1 MKSEEEKKQDN
12 IDLQQDA
19 KNLVLQELEKNGV
32 INYMRAKIKKSVLD
46 IINKQK
52 DSTKQKLE
60 FDFMTPL
67 HRLNKTKEI
76 LIACHLIKDFLKFY
90 ELDYTFPIFENES
103 NVKENIK
110 RETLFKEC
118 KLKENKEE
126 PKPILLQLVIEQ
138 LERKETPIQNNTNSL
153 NNGPQDRYNFSNF
166 SSVYNNPNKTEEE
179 IKNNYSNPIIPGKV
193 QLTPI
198 SFTQKSVDINNDSS
212 NKFNTLN
219 ISDVYKRDNNTNNNN
234 NNINNNNENKEI
246 TAQDILNKG
255 RRKNNNDD
263 INLNN
268 NNNNDNEFYLISIIN
283 ILKEFDNFF
292 INIGKL
298 FIEFNCQTIEELIF
312 YYYNNIYN
320 NNISIILENFK
331 NKILNNFLEKKEIIS
346 IIFFNI
352 INNPQEIIQILN
364 NNKLFYDNKN
374 INISQY
380 LNYNELYNLN
390 LLESL
395 PIFYFRDLLEIL

>member
-234 NNINNNNENKEI
+234 NINNNNENKEI

-268 NNNNDNEFYLISIIN
+268 NNNNEENNIDPVLGTPMIKNLANMITNNTTVTKNVTITKDGKTVSETNTNFVIDKNTDNNE
-283 ILKEFDNFF
+283 
-292 INIGKL
+292 IGDD
-298 FIEFNCQTIEELIF
+298 EFNDIIEDIDKDKGDGNDESKKSF
-312 YYYNNIYN
+312 GNSSNNVGSLGFDS
-320 NNISIILENFK
+320 SITNFNEK
-331 NKILNNFLEKKEIIS
+331 NFDYVEDVDKI
-346 IIFFNI
+346 
-352 INNPQEIIQILN
+352 
-364 NNKLFYDNKN
+364 
-374 INISQY
+374 
-380 LNYNELYNLN
+380 
-390 LLESL
+390 
-395 PIFYFRDLLEIL
+395 

>member
-1 MKSEEEKKQDN
+1 MKSEEEKKQEN

-52 DSTKQKLE
+52 ESTKQKLE

-67 HRLNKTKEI
+67 HRLNKSKEI
-76 LIACHLIKDFLKFY
+76 LIACHLIKEFLKFY

-138 LERKETPIQNNTNSL
+138 LERKENPIQNNSNIMST
-153 NNGPQDRYNFSNF
+153 GPADRYNFGNF
-166 SSVYNNPNKTEEE
+166 SSVYNNPNKNEDD
-179 IKNNYSNPIIPGKV
+179 KNNYSNPIIPGKV
-193 QLTPI
+193 QLAPI
-198 SFTQKSVDINNDSS
+198 SFANKSVDLNNESS

-219 ISDVYKRDNNTNNNN
+219 IYKRDNNTNNTNN
-234 NNINNNNENKEI
+234 NNTNNNENKEI

-255 RRKNNNDD
+255 RRINNNDD

-268 NNNNDNEFYLISIIN
+268 NNNNNEENNIDPVLGTPMIKNLANIISNNTTITKNVTITKDGKTISETNTNFVIDKNNDNNE
-283 ILKEFDNFF
+283 
-292 INIGKL
+292 IGDD
-298 FIEFNCQTIEELIF
+298 EFNDIIEDIDKDKGDGNDESKKSF
-312 YYYNNIYN
+312 GNSSNNVG
-320 NNISIILENFK
+320 SLGFDSSVTNFNEK
-331 NKILNNFLEKKEIIS
+331 NFDYVEDVDKI
-346 IIFFNI
+346 
-352 INNPQEIIQILN
+352 
-364 NNKLFYDNKN
+364 
-374 INISQY
+374 
-380 LNYNELYNLN
+380 
-390 LLESL
+390 
-395 PIFYFRDLLEIL
+395 

>member
-1 MKSEEEKKQDN
+1 MKSEEEKKQEN

-52 DSTKQKLE
+52 ESTKQKLE

-67 HRLNKTKEI
+67 HRLNKSKEI
-76 LIACHLIKDFLKFY
+76 LIACHLIKEFLKFY

-138 LERKETPIQNNTNSL
+138 LERKENPIQNNSNIMST
-153 NNGPQDRYNFSNF
+153 GPADRYNFGNF
-166 SSVYNNPNKTEEE
+166 SSVYNNPNKNEDD
-179 IKNNYSNPIIPGKV
+179 KNNYSNPIIPGKV
-193 QLTPI
+193 QLAPI
-198 SFTQKSVDINNDSS
+198 SFANKSVDLNNESS

-219 ISDVYKRDNNTNNNN
+219 IYKRDNNTNNTNN
-234 NNINNNNENKEI
+234 YNTNNNENKEI

-255 RRKNNNDD
+255 RRLNNNDD

-268 NNNNDNEFYLISIIN
+268 NNNNNEENNIDPVLGTPMIKNLANIISNNTTITKNVTITKDGKTISETNTNFVIDKNNDNNE
-283 ILKEFDNFF
+283 
-292 INIGKL
+292 IGDD
-298 FIEFNCQTIEELIF
+298 EFNDIIEDIDKDKGDGNDESKKSF
-312 YYYNNIYN
+312 GNSSNNVG
-320 NNISIILENFK
+320 SLGFDSSVTNFNEK
-331 NKILNNFLEKKEIIS
+331 NFDYVEDVDKI
-346 IIFFNI
+346 
-352 INNPQEIIQILN
+352 
-364 NNKLFYDNKN
+364 
-374 INISQY
+374 
-380 LNYNELYNLN
+380 
-390 LLESL
+390 
-395 PIFYFRDLLEIL
+395 

>member
-1 MKSEEEKKQDN
+1 MKSEEEKKQEN

-52 DSTKQKLE
+52 ESTKQKLE

-67 HRLNKTKEI
+67 HRLNKSKEI
-76 LIACHLIKDFLKFY
+76 LIACHLIKEFLKFY

-138 LERKETPIQNNTNSL
+138 LERKENPIQNNSNIMST
-153 NNGPQDRYNFSNF
+153 GPADRYNFGNF
-166 SSVYNNPNKTEEE
+166 SSVYNNPNKNEDD
-179 IKNNYSNPIIPGKV
+179 KNNYSNPIIPGKV
-193 QLTPI
+193 QLAPI
-198 SFTQKSVDINNDSS
+198 SFANKSVDLNNESS

-255 RRKNNNDD
+255 RRINNNDD

-268 NNNNDNEFYLISIIN
+268 NNNNNEENNIDPVLGTPMIKNLANIISNNTTITKNVTITKDGKTISETNTNFVIDKNNDNNE
-283 ILKEFDNFF
+283 
-292 INIGKL
+292 IGDD
-298 FIEFNCQTIEELIF
+298 EFNDIIEDIDKDKGDGNDESKKSF
-312 YYYNNIYN
+312 GNSSNNVG
-320 NNISIILENFK
+320 SLGFDSSVTNFNEK
-331 NKILNNFLEKKEIIS
+331 NFDYVEDVDKI
-346 IIFFNI
+346 
-352 INNPQEIIQILN
+352 
-364 NNKLFYDNKN
+364 
-374 INISQY
+374 
-380 LNYNELYNLN
+380 
-390 LLESL
+390 
-395 PIFYFRDLLEIL
+395 

>member
-268 NNNNDNEFYLISIIN
+268 NNNNNEENNIDPVLGTPMIKNLANMITNNTTVTKNVTITKDGKTVSETNTNFVIDKNTDNNE
-283 ILKEFDNFF
+283 
-292 INIGKL
+292 IGDD
-298 FIEFNCQTIEELIF
+298 EFNDIIEDIDKDKGDGNDESKKSF
-312 YYYNNIYN
+312 GNSSNNVG
-320 NNISIILENFK
+320 SLGFDSSVTNFNEK
-331 NKILNNFLEKKEIIS
+331 NFDYVEDVDKI
-346 IIFFNI
+346 
-352 INNPQEIIQILN
+352 
-364 NNKLFYDNKN
+364 
-374 INISQY
+374 
-380 LNYNELYNLN
+380 
-390 LLESL
+390 
-395 PIFYFRDLLEIL
+395 

>member
-1 MKSEEEKKQDN
+1 MKSEEEKKQEN

-234 NNINNNNENKEI
+234 NNNNNENKEI

-268 NNNNDNEFYLISIIN
+268 NNNNNEENNIDPVLGTPMIKNLANMITNNTTVTKNVTITKDGKTVSETNTNFVIDKNTDNNE
-283 ILKEFDNFF
+283 
-292 INIGKL
+292 IGDD
-298 FIEFNCQTIEELIF
+298 EFNDIIEDIDKDKGDGNDESKKSF
-312 YYYNNIYN
+312 GNSSNNVGSLGFDS
-320 NNISIILENFK
+320 SITNFNEK
-331 NKILNNFLEKKEIIS
+331 NFDYVEDVDKI
-346 IIFFNI
+346 
-352 INNPQEIIQILN
+352 
-364 NNKLFYDNKN
+364 
-374 INISQY
+374 
-380 LNYNELYNLN
+380 
-390 LLESL
+390 
-395 PIFYFRDLLEIL
+395 

>member
-67 HRLNKTKEI
+67 HRLNKTKKI

-268 NNNNDNEFYLISIIN
+268 NNNNNEENNIDPVLGTPMIKNLANMITNNTTVTKNVTITKDGKTVSETNTNFVIDKNTDNNE
-283 ILKEFDNFF
+283 
-292 INIGKL
+292 IGDD
-298 FIEFNCQTIEELIF
+298 EFNDIIEDIDKDKGDGNDESKKSF
-312 YYYNNIYN
+312 GNSSNNVGSLGFDS
-320 NNISIILENFK
+320 SITNFNEK
-331 NKILNNFLEKKEIIS
+331 NFDYVEDVDKI
-346 IIFFNI
+346 
-352 INNPQEIIQILN
+352 
-364 NNKLFYDNKN
+364 
-374 INISQY
+374 
-380 LNYNELYNLN
+380 
-390 LLESL
+390 
-395 PIFYFRDLLEIL
+395 

>member
-1 MKSEEEKKQDN
+1 MKSEEEKKQEN

-138 LERKETPIQNNTNSL
+138 LERKENPIQNNSNIMST
-153 NNGPQDRYNFSNF
+153 GPADRYNFGNF
-166 SSVYNNPNKTEEE
+166 SSVYNNPNKNEDD
-179 IKNNYSNPIIPGKV
+179 KNNYSNPIIPGKV
-193 QLTPI
+193 QLAPI
-198 SFTQKSVDINNDSS
+198 SFANKSVDLNNESS

-219 ISDVYKRDNNTNNNN
+219 IYKRDNNTNNTNN
-234 NNINNNNENKEI
+234 NNTNNNENKEI

-255 RRKNNNDD
+255 RRINNNDD

-268 NNNNDNEFYLISIIN
+268 NNNNNEENNIDPVLGTPMIKNLANIISNNTTITKNVTITKDGKTISETNTNFVIDKNNDNNE
-283 ILKEFDNFF
+283 
-292 INIGKL
+292 IGDD
-298 FIEFNCQTIEELIF
+298 EFNDIIEDIDKDKGDGNDESKKSF
-312 YYYNNIYN
+312 GNSSNNVG
-320 NNISIILENFK
+320 SLGFDSSVTNFNEK
-331 NKILNNFLEKKEIIS
+331 NFDYVEDVDKI
-346 IIFFNI
+346 
-352 INNPQEIIQILN
+352 
-364 NNKLFYDNKN
+364 
-374 INISQY
+374 
-380 LNYNELYNLN
+380 
-390 LLESL
+390 
-395 PIFYFRDLLEIL
+395 

>member
-1 MKSEEEKKQDN
+1 MKSEEEKKQEN

-76 LIACHLIKDFLKFY
+76 LIACDLIKDFLKFY

-219 ISDVYKRDNNTNNNN
+219 ISDVYKRDNY
-234 NNINNNNENKEI
+234 NENKEI
-246 TAQDILNKG
+246 TA
-255 RRKNNNDD
+255 
-263 INLNN
+263 
-268 NNNNDNEFYLISIIN
+268 
-283 ILKEFDNFF
+283 
-292 INIGKL
+292 
-298 FIEFNCQTIEELIF
+298 
-312 YYYNNIYN
+312 
-320 NNISIILENFK
+320 
-331 NKILNNFLEKKEIIS
+331 
-346 IIFFNI
+346 
-352 INNPQEIIQILN
+352 
-364 NNKLFYDNKN
+364 
-374 INISQY
+374 
-380 LNYNELYNLN
+380 
-390 LLESL
+390 
-395 PIFYFRDLLEIL
+395 

>member
-1 MKSEEEKKQDN
+1 MKSDEEKKQDN

-32 INYMRAKIKKSVLD
+32 INYMRAKIKKSILD

-76 LIACHLIKDFLKFY
+76 LITCHLIKDFLKFY

-118 KLKENKEE
+118 KLKENKED

-138 LERKETPIQNNTNSL
+138 LERKENPNQNQNNTNSF
-153 NNGPQDRYNFSNF
+153 NSGPAERYNFGNF
-166 SSVYNNPNKTEEE
+166 SSVYNKNGDDNKN
-179 IKNNYSNPIIPGKV
+179 NNYSNPIIPGKV
-193 QLTPI
+193 QLAPI
-198 SFTQKSVDINNDSS
+198 SFTNASVDINNDSS

-219 ISDVYKRDNNTNNNN
+219 ISDVYKRDN
-234 NNINNNNENKEI
+234 NNNNENKEI

-263 INLNN
+263 INLNDN
-268 NNNNDNEFYLISIIN
+268 NNNNNNE
-283 ILKEFDNFF
+283 E
-292 INIGKL
+292 
-298 FIEFNCQTIEELIF
+298 
-312 YYYNNIYN
+312 NNIDPVLGTPM
-320 NNISIILENFK
+320 IK
-331 NKILNNFLEKKEIIS
+331 NLA
-346 IIFFNI
+346 NI
-352 INNPQEIIQILN
+352 IANNTT
-364 NNKLFYDNKN
+364 DNKN
-374 INISQY
+374 INITNDGKNNSES
-380 LNYNELYNLN
+380 NNFVIDKNNDNNEIGDDEFNDIIEDIDKDKGDGN
-390 LLESL
+390 DESKKSFGNSSNNVGSL
-395 PIFYFRDLLEIL
+395 GFDSSVTNFNEKNFDYVEDVDKI

>member
-234 NNINNNNENKEI
+234 NNNNNENKEI

-268 NNNNDNEFYLISIIN
+268 NNNNNEENNIDPVLGTPMIKNLANMITNNTTVTKNVTITKDGKTVSETNTNFVIDKNTDNNE
-283 ILKEFDNFF
+283 
-292 INIGKL
+292 IGDD
-298 FIEFNCQTIEELIF
+298 EFNDIIEDIDKDKGDGNDESKKSF
-312 YYYNNIYN
+312 GNSSNNVGSLGFDS
-320 NNISIILENFK
+320 SITNFNEK
-331 NKILNNFLEKKEIIS
+331 NFDYVEDVDKI
-346 IIFFNI
+346 
-352 INNPQEIIQILN
+352 
-364 NNKLFYDNKN
+364 
-374 INISQY
+374 
-380 LNYNELYNLN
+380 
-390 LLESL
+390 
-395 PIFYFRDLLEIL
+395 

>member
-234 NNINNNNENKEI
+234 NINNNNENKEI

-268 NNNNDNEFYLISIIN
+268 NNNIDPVLGTPMIKNLANMITNNTTVTKNVTITKDGKTVSETNTNFVIDKNTDNNE
-283 ILKEFDNFF
+283 
-292 INIGKL
+292 IGDD
-298 FIEFNCQTIEELIF
+298 EFNDIIEDIDKDKGDGNDESKKSF
-312 YYYNNIYN
+312 GNSSNNVGSLGFDS
-320 NNISIILENFK
+320 SITNFNEK
-331 NKILNNFLEKKEIIS
+331 NFDYVEDVDKI
-346 IIFFNI
+346 
-352 INNPQEIIQILN
+352 
-364 NNKLFYDNKN
+364 
-374 INISQY
+374 
-380 LNYNELYNLN
+380 
-390 LLESL
+390 
-395 PIFYFRDLLEIL
+395 

>member
-268 NNNNDNEFYLISIIN
+268 NNNNNEENNIDPVLGTPMIKNLANMITNNTTVTKNVTITKDGKTVSETNTNFVIDKNTDNNE
-283 ILKEFDNFF
+283 
-292 INIGKL
+292 IGDD
-298 FIEFNCQTIEELIF
+298 EFNDIIEDIDKDKGDGNDESKKSF
-312 YYYNNIYN
+312 GNSSNNVGSLGFDS
-320 NNISIILENFK
+320 SITNFNEK
-331 NKILNNFLEKKEIIS
+331 NFDYVEDVDKI
-346 IIFFNI
+346 
-352 INNPQEIIQILN
+352 
-364 NNKLFYDNKN
+364 
-374 INISQY
+374 
-380 LNYNELYNLN
+380 
-390 LLESL
+390 
-395 PIFYFRDLLEIL
+395 

>member
-138 LERKETPIQNNTNSL
+138 LERKETPIQNNSNSL

-268 NNNNDNEFYLISIIN
+268 NNNNNEENNIDPVLGTPMIKNLANMITNNTTVTKNVTITKDGKTVSETNTNFVIDKNTDNNE
-283 ILKEFDNFF
+283 
-292 INIGKL
+292 IGDD
-298 FIEFNCQTIEELIF
+298 EFNDIIEDIDKDKGDGNDESKKSF
-312 YYYNNIYN
+312 GNSSNNVGSLGFDS
-320 NNISIILENFK
+320 SITNFNEK
-331 NKILNNFLEKKEIIS
+331 NFDYVEDVDKI
-346 IIFFNI
+346 
-352 INNPQEIIQILN
+352 
-364 NNKLFYDNKN
+364 
-374 INISQY
+374 
-380 LNYNELYNLN
+380 
-390 LLESL
+390 
-395 PIFYFRDLLEIL
+395 

>member
-138 LERKETPIQNNTNSL
+138 LERKETPIQNNSNSL

-234 NNINNNNENKEI
+234 NINNNNENKEI

-268 NNNNDNEFYLISIIN
+268 NNNNNEENNIDPVLGTPMIKNLANMITNNTTVTKNVTITKDGKTVSETNTNFVIDKNTDNNEI
-283 ILKEFDNFF
+283 DDD
-292 INIGKL
+292 
-298 FIEFNCQTIEELIF
+298 EFNDIIEDIDKDKGDGNDESKKSF
-312 YYYNNIYN
+312 GNSSNNVGSLGFDS
-320 NNISIILENFK
+320 SITNFNEK
-331 NKILNNFLEKKEIIS
+331 NFDYVEDVDKI
-346 IIFFNI
+346 
-352 INNPQEIIQILN
+352 
-364 NNKLFYDNKN
+364 
-374 INISQY
+374 
-380 LNYNELYNLN
+380 
-390 LLESL
+390 
-395 PIFYFRDLLEIL
+395 

>member
-219 ISDVYKRDNNTNNNN
+219 ISDVYKRDNNNNN
-234 NNINNNNENKEI
+234 NNNNENKEI

-268 NNNNDNEFYLISIIN
+268 NNNNNEENNIDPVLGTPMIKNLANMITNNTTVTKNVTITKDGKTVSETNTNFVIDKNTDNNE
-283 ILKEFDNFF
+283 
-292 INIGKL
+292 IGDD
-298 FIEFNCQTIEELIF
+298 EFNDIIEDIDKDKGDGNDESKKSF
-312 YYYNNIYN
+312 GNSSNNVGSLGFDS
-320 NNISIILENFK
+320 SITNFNEK
-331 NKILNNFLEKKEIIS
+331 NFDYVEDVDKI
-346 IIFFNI
+346 
-352 INNPQEIIQILN
+352 
-364 NNKLFYDNKN
+364 
-374 INISQY
+374 
-380 LNYNELYNLN
+380 
-390 LLESL
+390 
-395 PIFYFRDLLEIL
+395 

>member
-32 INYMRAKIKKSVLD
+32 INYMRAKIKKSILD

-118 KLKENKEE
+118 KLKENKED

-166 SSVYNNPNKTEEE
+166 SSVYN
-179 IKNNYSNPIIPGKV
+179 KNEDNYSNPV
-193 QLTPI
+193 
-198 SFTQKSVDINNDSS
+198 
-212 NKFNTLN
+212 
-219 ISDVYKRDNNTNNNN
+219 
-234 NNINNNNENKEI
+234 
-246 TAQDILNKG
+246 
-255 RRKNNNDD
+255 
-263 INLNN
+263 
-268 NNNNDNEFYLISIIN
+268 
-283 ILKEFDNFF
+283 
-292 INIGKL
+292 
-298 FIEFNCQTIEELIF
+298 
-312 YYYNNIYN
+312 
-320 NNISIILENFK
+320 
-331 NKILNNFLEKKEIIS
+331 
-346 IIFFNI
+346 
-352 INNPQEIIQILN
+352 NP
-364 NNKLFYDNKN
+364 
-374 INISQY
+374 
-380 LNYNELYNLN
+380 
-390 LLESL
+390 
-395 PIFYFRDLLEIL
+395 

>member
-76 LIACHLIKDFLKFY
+76 LITCHLIKDFLKFY

-118 KLKENKEE
+118 KLKENKED

-138 LERKETPIQNNTNSL
+138 LERKENPNQNQNNTNSF
-153 NNGPQDRYNFSNF
+153 NSGPAERYNFGNF
-166 SSVYNNPNKTEEE
+166 SSVYNKNGDDNKN
-179 IKNNYSNPIIPGKV
+179 NNYSNPIIPGKV
-193 QLTPI
+193 QLAPI
-198 SFTQKSVDINNDSS
+198 SFTNASVDINNDSS

-219 ISDVYKRDNNTNNNN
+219 ISDVYKRDNNNNN
-234 NNINNNNENKEI
+234 NNNNENKEI

-263 INLNN
+263 INLNDN
-268 NNNNDNEFYLISIIN
+268 NNNNNNE
-283 ILKEFDNFF
+283 E
-292 INIGKL
+292 
-298 FIEFNCQTIEELIF
+298 
-312 YYYNNIYN
+312 NNIDPVLGTPM
-320 NNISIILENFK
+320 IK
-331 NKILNNFLEKKEIIS
+331 NLA
-346 IIFFNI
+346 NI
-352 INNPQEIIQILN
+352 IANNTTN
-364 NNKLFYDNKN
+364 NKN
-374 INISQY
+374 INITNDGKNNSES
-380 LNYNELYNLN
+380 NNFVIDKNNDNNEIGDDEFNDIIEDIDKDKGDGN
-390 LLESL
+390 DESKKSFGNSSNNVGSL
-395 PIFYFRDLLEIL
+395 GFDSSVTNFNEKNFDYVEDVDKI